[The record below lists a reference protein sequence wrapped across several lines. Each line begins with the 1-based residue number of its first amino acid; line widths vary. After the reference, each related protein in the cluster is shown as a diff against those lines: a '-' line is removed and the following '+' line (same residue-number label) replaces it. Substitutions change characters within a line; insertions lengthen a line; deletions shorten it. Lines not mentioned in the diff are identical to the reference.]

1 MEWTATNIAEAESG
15 ELADRW
21 RVESDRAVFEV
32 LVPPGPDVVAR
43 LARAVAERLGVPAA
57 DPPEPPRWRIDESS
71 YSHGDLFELEQ
82 DTIWTVVDTLRG
94 APLWEFRGGTSHVL
108 ESGQWSAATGSHGCD
123 EVILAPDGRHVL
135 VRDGNEV
142 TCRPLPEPAAAGLR
156 TGG

>member
-1 MEWTATNIAEAESG
+1 MQWTATNIVRAEPG
-15 ELADRW
+15 EASERW
-21 RVESDRAVFEV
+21 RVDADRAVFEV
-32 LVPPGPDVVAR
+32 RVPPGPDVVPR
-43 LARAVAERLGVPAA
+43 LACVVAEWLGAPLAL
-57 DPPEPPRWRIDESS
+57 PPDPPRWRIEASG

-82 DTIWTVVDTLRG
+82 DTIWTVVDALTG

-108 ESGQWSAATGSHGCD
+108 EGGQWSATGSHGCD